1 MGAGQSDLYKGTYGD
16 NIQNIPDALKG
27 INKLPK
33 DDSQLKH
40 IFRKER
46 GHLEDSPQNR
56 QRIIDLVNDLKY
68 YGGKDQRGLDWYY
81 KKLDDGSQLWA
92 TTRNGIIQDGGLNN
106 PPQLWDERTG
116 LSHNIFGAKNE

>member
-27 INKLPK
+27 RNVLPK

-40 IFRKER
+40 IFRKAK

-56 QRIIDLVNDLKY
+56 QNLLDLANNIKH
-68 YGGKDQRGLDWYY
+68 YGGKDRRGLDWYY
-81 KKLDDGSQLWA
+81 NDLGDGSQLWV
-92 TTRNGIIQDGGLNN
+92 TTRNGVIQDGGLNV
-106 PPQLWDERTG
+106 PPHQWDERTG
-116 LSHNIFGAKNE
+116 LSHNIFGAK